1 MFFCGVFDGHGPYGH
16 KVARHVRDTLPSR
29 LSSVIKTSQLN
40 SFKYRN
46 FEVAVGD
53 DIPEGNENEDEKDS
67 PRDDSSPTNDS
78 SMLLLS
84 SWEAGFIKSFK
95 EMDEELSLDASIDSF
110 SSGTTAVTV
119 VKQVLKLTQ
128 EDV

>member
-29 LSSVIKTSQLN
+29 LSSAIKSSN
-40 SFKYRN
+40 SFKCSDID
-46 FEVAVGD
+46 VIDGD
-53 DIPEGNENEDEKDS
+53 DTDEVNKNEDSKESCKEDNK
-67 PRDDSSPTNDS
+67 PI
-78 SMLLLS
+78 LLLS

-110 SSGTTAVTV
+110 CSGTTAVTI
-119 VKQVLKLTQ
+119 VKKVLLNAPS
-128 EDV
+128 